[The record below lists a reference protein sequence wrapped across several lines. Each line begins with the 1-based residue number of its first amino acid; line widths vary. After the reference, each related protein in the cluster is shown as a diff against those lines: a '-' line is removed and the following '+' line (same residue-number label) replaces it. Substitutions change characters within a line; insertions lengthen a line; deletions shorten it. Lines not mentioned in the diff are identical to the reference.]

1 MIKWILLLIFF
12 SISLSAEQHS
22 PFVKSLRQFGDIG
35 QFAIPLTAGGI
46 ALQKRD
52 HKGLQRL
59 ALVMAVNQLS
69 VEVLK
74 RVTNKKRPDG
84 GIHSF
89 PSGHTAAAFAGA
101 GFLHR
106 RYGAS
111 YAIPAYIFAAIVGWS
126 RILAKR
132 HRMEDVLGGAALGVG
147 VNLIFTPSHGSALSI
162 DINL

>member
-1 MIKWILLLIFF
+1 MTKWLLFILLFSTSLI
-12 SISLSAEQHS
+12 AKEHS
-22 PFVKSLRQFGDIG
+22 PFVRGIRKYGDIG
-35 QFAIPLTAGGI
+35 QIAIPITAGCI

-74 RVTNKKRPDG
+74 RVTNKERPDG
-84 GIHSF
+84 GMHSF

-111 YAIPAYIFAAIVGWS
+111 YAIPAYVFAAIVGWS
-126 RILAKR
+126 RVCSKR

-147 VNLIFTPSHGSALSI
+147 VNLIFTPSHGSAISI